1 MSSEVSASR
10 RPTGHPGVEE
20 SRRKPLGGQR
30 ILITGATGQLGRY
43 LVPTVRAAGATVL
56 AHGRFTGDGID
67 VAADLADRD
76 QTLEAV
82 DAVAPDVIIH
92 AAACTDVDG
101 IELDPARGELG
112 NVAAT
117 RHVARAASAAGAYLI
132 SVSTDMVFPGDGGAP
147 YAEEDPTRPISAY
160 GRSKL
165 AAEREVLTADP
176 SFAVA
181 RTAWLYGGA
190 GKHFPRTVLTV
201 LRDRGTIAVV
211 ADELGSPTFA
221 GDLAKALVSLAAMR
235 GRGVFHL
242 VNGGRASRFAL
253 ARAVARLAGLEEE
266 RVHPTSTVEFLAR
279 FPLPAPRPPDSSLQ
293 NRRAA
298 ALGISLPEWDVA
310 LGGYVP
316 SLTRELGLA
325 ATNSPVG
332 GD

>member
-1 MSSEVSASR
+1 
-10 RPTGHPGVEE
+10 
-20 SRRKPLGGQR
+20 
-30 ILITGATGQLGRY
+30 
-43 LVPTVRAAGATVL
+43 VPAVRAAGATVL
-56 AHGRFTGDGID
+56 AHGRFPGDGID
-67 VAADLADRD
+67 VTADLSDRD
-76 QTLEAV
+76 QTLAAI
-82 DAVAPDVIIH
+82 DAAAPDLIIH

-101 IELDPARGELG
+101 IELDPVRGELG

-117 RHVARAASAAGAYLI
+117 RHVARAASAAGAYLV

-147 YAEEDPTRPISAY
+147 YAEEAATRPISAY

-176 SFAVA
+176 SYAVA

-201 LRDRGTIAVV
+201 LRDRETMEVV

-221 GDLAKALVSLAAMR
+221 DDLAGALVSLAAVR
-235 GRGVFHL
+235 GRGIFHL

-253 ARAVARLAGLEEE
+253 ARAVARLAGLDKE
-266 RVHPTSTVEFLAR
+266 RVQPTSTVEFLAR
-279 FPLPAPRPPDSSLQ
+279 FPLPAPRPRDSSLL

-298 ALGISLPEWDVA
+298 VLGITLPEWDAA
-310 LGGYVP
+310 LSGYVP
-316 SLTRELGLA
+316 SLARELGM
-325 ATNSPVG
+325 ATIDSPVG